1 MEQKNIKIVL
11 FLTILFST
19 EFANAQDAVKN
30 QDIDYQ
36 DIDYQ
41 DIYAQNI
48 RTGSCTEQQF
58 QQTTQCSTQVQN
70 NLIQST
76 VSNNCIF
83 FGILG
88 SICIEPLREC
98 YTTQELN
105 RYKELLIQSTVE
117 VLISKDYAAKIE
129 DCPEYKDFASKG
141 LVAGNNMGIMIALII
156 AVAYFGF

>member
-19 EFANAQDAVKN
+19 DFANAQDAVKN
-30 QDIDYQ
+30 QV
-36 DIDYQ
+36 
-41 DIYAQNI
+41 QNLKKLKLE
-48 RTGSCTEQQF
+48 TGSCTEQQF

-88 SICIEPLREC
+88 SICIEPLSEC

>member
-19 EFANAQDAVKN
+19 DFANAQDAVKN

-41 DIYAQNI
+41 DI

-88 SICIEPLREC
+88 SICIEPLSEC

-105 RYKELLIQSTVE
+105 LYKELLIQSTVE